1 MTKPL
6 LSAIHAASELAEGL
20 TADAFQR
27 LADRHKIP
35 YHKIG
40 RDRYY
45 SADVIPLLAERTM
58 RCPESEEDH
67 DSTGARSAGS
77 SAGQKTDA
85 LASAAQ
91 ALQIA
96 ERLKANSRT
105 SSRKGG
111 RGRSGAVVSLRT
123 S

>member
-1 MTKPL
+1 MPL
-6 LSAIHAASELAEGL
+6 LNAMQAAQAMAEGL
-20 TADAFQR
+20 DADTFKR
-27 LADRHKIP
+27 VADKHGIP

-45 SADVIPLLAERTM
+45 AADVIPLLVERTL
-58 RCPESEEDH
+58 RCPELAEVP
-67 DSTGARSAGS
+67 DSIGAKNAGS

-96 ERLKANSRT
+96 ERLKVNSRT
-105 SSRKGG
+105 SSRKGAK
-111 RGRSGAVVSLRT
+111 GRSAGVVRLYT